1 VIPTLS
7 RILKSIRARTRAK
20 QRSVIP
26 VPALAPGAELLGQYK
41 DSGLREAPWIVRRAD
56 GRVIQLTRLLYVV
69 AESLEGADGLDEVA
83 RRVGSA
89 IDRIVTA
96 DNIVFL
102 VENKLRPLGLL
113 AGGDAAAPSAE
124 AAAPLQLTMRA
135 RLVPA
140 RTVDAL
146 ARLFQPL
153 FAGSVVGAAL
163 ALLVVG
169 DVWLF
174 GSHGLGGA
182 FRQLI
187 LRPELALVVFA
198 LVVAS
203 VLFHELGHA
212 SACRYGGARPG
223 VIGVG
228 LYLIYPAFYTDV
240 TDAYRLG
247 RAGRIRTD
255 LGGIYFNGLFVL
267 GLFAVYAK
275 TGFEPL
281 LAVVAIEHL
290 LVLNQFWP
298 WLRLDGYYV
307 LNDLTGVPDV
317 LSRVRPVLR
326 SIVPGRDADPRA
338 SELKPWVRVV
348 LTTYSLVLVPT
359 LFVLLV
365 LVAWATPRLVSTA
378 WSSFLVERIVC
389 ERALAAGDLGAAAI
403 AAARALLVA
412 LPACGVLLGLSRMA
426 LRLLDATVARF
437 GLRPSVRT
445 AAVFAAGIA
454 CAIALTPTSHGE
466 AAAPRP
472 DDRDQPHGVTPS
484 HPAARRGP
492 MAPAGSTIAA
502 RSSDASTV
510 PAPSTPAVRSAAMSP
525 AMSTASRG
533 ARPTVANTG
542 ATTLSTA
549 ARTSTSTPSASSTVV
564 TTPPS
569 ATDTAPPTPTTTPT
583 TTDTPPTTTDTTPT
597 TTTTTTDTLP
607 MTTTTPTTGG

>member
-1 VIPTLS
+1 ME
-7 RILKSIRARTRAK
+7 

-26 VPALAPGAELLGQYK
+26 APALAPGAELLGQYK
-41 DSGLREAPWIVRRAD
+41 DSGLREAPWLVRRAD

-69 AESLEGADGLDEVA
+69 AESLEGARGLDEVA
-83 RRVGSA
+83 TRVGSV

-113 AGGDAAAPSAE
+113 AGGDAGVPSAE

-275 TGFEPL
+275 TDFEPL

-338 SELKPWVRVV
+338 AELKPWVRVV

-359 LFVLLV
+359 LLVLLV

-389 ERALAAGDLGAAAI
+389 ERALAAGDLGTAAI
-403 AAARALLVA
+403 AAARALLFA

-445 AAVFAAGIA
+445 AVVFAAGIA

-466 AAAPRP
+466 TAAPRP
-472 DDRDQPHGVTPS
+472 DDRDQPRGITPS
-484 HPAARRGP
+484 RPAVRRGP

-502 RSSDASTV
+502 RWSDAATV
-510 PAPSTPAVRSAAMSP
+510 PAPSTPAAVRSAATSP
-525 AMSTASRG
+525 ALSTASRG
-533 ARPTVANTG
+533 ARTTRAPAARTTVTNAG
-542 ATTLSTA
+542 ATTLSTTA
-549 ARTSTSTPSASSTVV
+549 STSTSTPSASSTAV
-564 TTPPS
+564 TTTPS
-569 ATDTAPPTPTTTPT
+569 ATDTAPTTPTTTPT
-583 TTDTPPTTTDTTPT
+583 TTDTSPTTTDTSSP
-597 TTTTTTDTLP
+597 TTTDTSP
-607 MTTTTPTTGG
+607 TTTTTPTTGG